1 LTDVSDEPPKPNG
14 SELDL
19 YRAVMHRRMDAL
31 RQAAPAF
38 SIPSDLGPEQ
48 VEYFEPHASD
58 PPPAA
63 VPIPR
68 TGLGQ
73 RAATGQI
80 LVVEDESV
88 IARAYSRILKL
99 HGLEPVWVADAASA
113 LTELRS
119 NNRYDVVLSDIMLPD
134 HSGLDLLR
142 HVRNCDPD
150 LPLVL
155 VTGMPDLETAIDA
168 VALGAFRYLVK
179 PVSNDRLIG
188 CITQARRSR
197 EVARLREEALA
208 NNNSRTDSWEANL
221 SQAFERA
228 LEPLLIAYQPVI
240 RWPSRQIYGYQ
251 ALVRSDEPSL
261 ALPSALLSAAEY
273 LGRSQELCR
282 SVRKSV
288 AKTALGLTA
297 GAVVLVKTRPMDLL
311 DADLYS
317 RSSPLGAVAT
327 RVALEVTEHASDLV
341 ATGLEARV
349 RQLKAMGYR
358 IAVTAPAV
366 RTFDAR
372 ALEVWQPDIVKID
385 LGASDEPGNLTTQLE
400 VIEDVVEWSTRR
412 GVPVVAEGVERDAER
427 DVLCALGCDLF
438 HDCLF
443 TQSARRLTGH

>member
-1 LTDVSDEPPKPNG
+1 MSDEPPKPNG
-14 SELDL
+14 TELDL

-38 SIPSDLGPEQ
+38 SIPCDLGPEQ
-48 VEYFEPHASD
+48 VEYVPQQGPAPALE
-58 PPPAA
+58 PAA
-63 VPIPR
+63 PARARKAP
-68 TGLGQ
+68 T
-73 RAATGQI
+73 AATGQI
-80 LVVEDESV
+80 LVVEDESA
-88 IARAYSRILKL
+88 IARAYSRTLRL

-113 LTELRS
+113 LAELRT
-119 NNRYDVVLSDIMLPD
+119 NRYDVVISDIMLPD

-208 NNNSRTDSWEANL
+208 HNQSRTDSWEAKL
-221 SQAFERA
+221 SHAFERA
-228 LEPLLIAYQPVI
+228 LEPLMIAYQPIV

-251 ALVRSDEPSL
+251 SLVRSDEPSL

-273 LGRSQELCR
+273 LGRSQELSSAVHR
-282 SVRKSV
+282 SV
-288 AKTALGLTA
+288 AKTVLGLSA
-297 GAVVLVKTRPMDLL
+297 GAVVLVKTRAADLL
-311 DADLYS
+311 DPELYGPNA
-317 RSSPLGAVAT
+317 PLAPVAS
-327 RVALEVTEHASDLV
+327 RVALELTERPDEVVPPGLV
-341 ATGLEARV
+341 VRL
-349 RQLKAMGYR
+349 RQLKAWGYR
-358 IAVTAPAV
+358 IAVTAPALAG
-366 RTFDAR
+366 FDPKR
-372 ALEVWQPDIVKID
+372 LEPWSPDIVKID
-385 LGASDEPGNLTTQLE
+385 LGAHDEPGSLTTQLA
-400 VIEDVVEWSTRR
+400 VIEDVVDWSTRR
-412 GVPVVAEGVERDAER
+412 GVPVVAEGVERDPER

-443 TQSARRLTGH
+443 TPSHRRPTRH

>member
-1 LTDVSDEPPKPNG
+1 
-14 SELDL
+14 
-19 YRAVMHRRMDAL
+19 MDAL

-38 SIPSDLGPEQ
+38 SIPADLGPEQ
-48 VEYFEPHASD
+48 VEFFEPHASD
-58 PPPAA
+58 PAPAP
-63 VPIPR
+63 VPVPR
-68 TGLGQ
+68 AALGQ
-73 RAATGQI
+73 KAATGQI

-88 IARAYSRILKL
+88 IARAYSRTLKL

-113 LTELRS
+113 LSELRS
-119 NNRYDVVLSDIMLPD
+119 NHYDVVISDIMLPD

-208 NNNSRTDSWEANL
+208 NNQNRTDSWEAKL
-221 SQAFERA
+221 SEAFERA
-228 LEPLLIAYQPVI
+228 LEPLLIAYQPII

-282 SVRKSV
+282 AVRKSV
-288 AKTALGLTA
+288 AKTALGLSG
-297 GAVVLVKTRPMDLL
+297 GAVVLVKTRATDLL
-311 DADLYS
+311 DNDLYS

-327 RVALEVTEHASDLV
+327 RVALEVTEQASDL
-341 ATGLEARV
+341 AAAGLEGRV

-358 IAVTAPAV
+358 IAVTAPAAK
-366 RTFDAR
+366 TFDAR

-385 LGASDEPGNLTTQLE
+385 LGANDEPGTLTTQLE